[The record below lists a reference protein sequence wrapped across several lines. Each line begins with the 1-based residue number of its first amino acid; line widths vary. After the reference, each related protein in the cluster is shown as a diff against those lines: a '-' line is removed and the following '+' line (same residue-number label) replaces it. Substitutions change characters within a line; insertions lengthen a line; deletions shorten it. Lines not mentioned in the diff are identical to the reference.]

1 MRKSDFGDALIGSFG
16 AALTVLAA
24 APHASRKNPADLI
37 IGDRLAVLDEAAKKE
52 SGALMRVNHVGE
64 VCAQALYS
72 AQALVATDPVVKH
85 ALQAAALEEADHL
98 AWTAQRLK
106 ELGARPSIFNPLW
119 FAGSFALGLVAAR
132 AGDAVSLAFVV
143 ETERQVEAHLADHLI
158 RLPVDDVASRAIVEQ
173 MRDDEIRHGAAAGAA
188 GAGSLPPPVK
198 AMMQIASK
206 VMTTTAHYI

>member
-1 MRKSDFGDALIGSFG
+1 MRKSDFGDALIGSLG

-37 IGDRLAVLDEAAKKE
+37 IGDQVAALDEAAKRE

-72 AQALVATDPVVKH
+72 AQGLVATDPVVKN

-143 ETERQVEAHLADHLI
+143 ETERQVEAHLADHLL
-158 RLPVDDVASRAIVEQ
+158 RLPADDVASRAIVEQ

-188 GAGSLPPPVK
+188 GAGSLPGPVK
-198 AMMQIASK
+198 AIMQMASK

>member
-1 MRKSDFGDALIGSFG
+1 MRKSDFGDALIGSLG
-16 AALTVLAA
+16 SALTVLAA
-24 APHASRKNPADLI
+24 APHASRKNPADFI
-37 IGDRLAVLDEAAKKE
+37 IGDRLAILDEAAKKE

-72 AQALVATDPVVKH
+72 AQALVATDPAVKQ
-85 ALQAAALEEADHL
+85 ALQAAAAEEADHL

-119 FAGSFALGLVAAR
+119 FAGSFALGLIAAR
-132 AGDAVSLAFVV
+132 AGDAISLAFVV

-158 RLPVDDVASRAIVEQ
+158 RLPVDDVVSRAIVEQ
-173 MRDDEIRHGAAAGAA
+173 MRDDEVRHGAAAGAA
-188 GAGSLPPPVK
+188 GAGSLPNSVK
-198 AMMQIASK
+198 AVMQVASK